1 MLKTHAI
8 YHQVQDNTLLRE
20 PACNAWLLKYAG
32 SWKRKQK
39 NKTVENAK
47 PAILNTLTP
56 RIGDFVR
63 IRCALCNRFPSTMF
77 LQQKIPTLLISK
89 LSPCYTMLQ
98 LSKEPNRLLEYVLTG
113 KWTHQQEK
121 SEHGPNRKILFLKIF
136 PKLSLIFYAI

>member
-8 YHQVQDNTLLRE
+8 YYQVQDNTLMRE

-63 IRCALCNRFPSTMF
+63 IRCALCSRFPSTIF

-89 LSPCYTMLQ
+89 LPPCYSYL
-98 LSKEPNRLLEYVLTG
+98 KNRTVY
-113 KWTHQQEK
+113 
-121 SEHGPNRKILFLKIF
+121 
-136 PKLSLIFYAI
+136 